1 MADVELNGAEPS
13 AQVQE
18 DLNSLLGTALGVAQ
32 EQLEA
37 QGAFLPAALV
47 VQNDGELRMIAVAPE
62 ESDEDLDADAMI
74 DDIYQV
80 LTEQKGDNRAAAVF
94 SDIHLPDEATDAIH
108 VVAEHSEGVCISAI
122 QTYSEV
128 DGEWTFSEPQW
139 ESGDQ
144 LIWNTD
150 EAAETATEATD
161 EA

>member
-18 DLNSLLGTALGVAQ
+18 DLKSLLGTALGVAQ

-128 DGEWTFSEPQW
+128 DDEWTFSEPQW

-144 LIWNTD
+144 LIWNTEESAAGTE
-150 EAAETATEATD
+150 EA
-161 EA
+161 

>member
-1 MADVELNGAEPS
+1 MADVELNGEEPS

-80 LTEQKGDNRAAAVF
+80 LGEQKADNRAAAVF
-94 SDIHLPDEATDAIH
+94 SDIHLPDESTDAIH

-122 QTYSEV
+122 QTYSET
-128 DGEWTFSEPQW
+128 DGEWTFAEPQW
-139 ESGDQ
+139 ESGDR
-144 LIWNTD
+144 LIWGSEENAD
-150 EAAETATEATD
+150 EA
-161 EA
+161 

>member
-1 MADVELNGAEPS
+1 MADVELNGSEPS
-13 AQVQE
+13 AEVQE

-80 LTEQKGDNRAAAVF
+80 LAEQKGDNRAAAVF
-94 SDIHLPDEATDAIH
+94 SDIHLPDESTDAIH

-122 QTYSEV
+122 QTYSEN
-128 DGEWTFSEPQW
+128 DGEWTFNEPQW
-139 ESGDQ
+139 ESGDR
-144 LIWNTD
+144 LIWGTEDTAESTD
-150 EAAETATEATD
+150 EA
-161 EA
+161 

>member
-1 MADVELNGAEPS
+1 MADVELNGEEPS

-80 LTEQKGDNRAAAVF
+80 LTEQKADNRAAAVF

-122 QTYSEV
+122 QTYSET
-128 DGEWTFSEPQW
+128 DGSWTFNEPQW
-139 ESGDQ
+139 ESGDR
-144 LIWNTD
+144 LVWGTEELPAGAD
-150 EAAETATEATD
+150 EA
-161 EA
+161 

>member
-1 MADVELNGAEPS
+1 MADVELNGSEPS
-13 AQVQE
+13 AEVQE

-94 SDIHLPDEATDAIH
+94 SDIHLPDEGTDAIH

-122 QTYSEV
+122 QTYSET
-128 DGEWTFSEPQW
+128 DGAWTFAEPQW
-139 ESGDQ
+139 ESGDR
-144 LIWNTD
+144 LIWGTE
-150 EAAETATEATD
+150 EAGEA
-161 EA
+161 

>member
-128 DGEWTFSEPQW
+128 DGAWTFSEPQW

-150 EAAETATEATD
+150 EAAETAAEATD

>member
-1 MADVELNGAEPS
+1 MADVELNGEEPS

-18 DLNSLLGTALGVAQ
+18 DLNSLLGPALGVAQ

-122 QTYSEV
+122 QTYSEA
-128 DGEWTFSEPQW
+128 DGEWTFGEPQW

-144 LIWNTD
+144 LIWGTD
-150 EAAETATEATD
+150 EASD

>member
-1 MADVELNGAEPS
+1 MADVELNGGEPS

-37 QGAFLPAALV
+37 QGAFLP
-47 VQNDGELRMIAVAPE
+47 AVAPE

-128 DGEWTFSEPQW
+128 DGEWTFAEPQW
-139 ESGDQ
+139 ESGDR
-144 LIWNTD
+144 LVWGTD
-150 EAAETATEATD
+150 ETAEEA
-161 EA
+161 

>member
-1 MADVELNGAEPS
+1 MADVELTEEPS

-62 ESDEDLDADAMI
+62 DSDEDLDADAMI

-80 LTEQKGDNRAAAVF
+80 LTEQKADNRASAVF

-122 QTYSEV
+122 QTYSEA

-144 LIWNTD
+144 IVWSTE
-150 EAAETATEATD
+150 EAGEEA
-161 EA
+161 

>member
-1 MADVELNGAEPS
+1 MADVELNGEEPS

-80 LTEQKGDNRAAAVF
+80 LSEQKADNRAGAVF

-122 QTYSEV
+122 QTYSEK
-128 DGEWTFSEPQW
+128 DGEWTFAEPQW
-139 ESGDQ
+139 ESGEQ
-144 LIWNTD
+144 LIWGSE
-150 EAAETATEATD
+150 EASENDASEEA
-161 EA
+161 